1 MLSISALKETEDED
15 GIEREK
21 EQLVLPLQTKRKE
34 NLMNVSYLDQMDN
47 FDDLAMPYTYPKMEG
62 DLDLNDEM
70 LNF

>member
-34 NLMNVSYLDQMDN
+34 NLMNVSYLD
-47 FDDLAMPYTYPKMEG
+47 
-62 DLDLNDEM
+62 
-70 LNF
+70 